1 METYEIDAYGGD
13 VDVGIVAVGE
23 TNEKGRFATSAVAH
37 DDDLEEVVAAELKK
51 RRLGHARAQGAST
64 QMEAKWIKMELRE
77 DFMICFHI

>member
-37 DDDLEEVVAAELKK
+37 DDDLEEVVAAAELKK
-51 RRLGHARAQGAST
+51 NN
-64 QMEAKWIKMELRE
+64 
-77 DFMICFHI
+77 